1 MHKLDAVLDTVT
13 DPKVGTPTLSALG
26 KCCFFV
32 PGEVR
37 KGTGSLQHLCGPQ
50 VAWPGSHAGLG
61 ALAFRWPRT
70 RGS

>member
-1 MHKLDAVLDTVT
+1 MHKLDAVSDTVT

-37 KGTGSLQHLCGPQ
+37 KGTGLSSISVVHRWLGQAAML
-50 VAWPGSHAGLG
+50 GLV
-61 ALAFRWPRT
+61 P
-70 RGS
+70 